1 MNSISTITPTLGN
14 CVVKL
19 DTEERIMALDSGIT
33 LFGTVV
39 RMGDNWPEYEQ
50 KFGEGDRVKLMH
62 SNDQKFEEE
71 DGTYIVTPFSNIQ
84 GFWKQ

>member
-1 MNSISTITPTLGN
+1 MNSISDMTPTLGN

-19 DTEERIMALDSGIT
+19 DTEERVMALDSGIT

-39 RMGDNWPEYEQ
+39 KMGDNWPEYKQ
-50 KFGEGDRVKLMH
+50 GFGEGDRVKLMH

-84 GFWKQ
+84 GYWKQ